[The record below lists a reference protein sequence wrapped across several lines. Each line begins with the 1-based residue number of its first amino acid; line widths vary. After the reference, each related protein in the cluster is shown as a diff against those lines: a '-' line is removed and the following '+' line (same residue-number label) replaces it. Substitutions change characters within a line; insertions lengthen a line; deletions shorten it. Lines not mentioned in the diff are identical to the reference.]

1 MARYETTF
9 ETRFTARHAL
19 RHYRGGTE
27 RPHRHSFRVAAVVSA
42 ARVDRAGMAIDFL
55 DLKEAVDAEI
65 ARLRGRFLNEDVP
78 EFRSGRASPS
88 AEHVAA
94 AIFRRLKK
102 TLPKGIRLERVTVS
116 EASGC
121 SAAYVR

>member
-1 MARYETTF
+1 
-9 ETRFTARHAL
+9 
-19 RHYRGGTE
+19 
-27 RPHRHSFRVAAVVSA
+27 
-42 ARVDRAGMAIDFL
+42 MAIDFL
-55 DLKEAVDAEI
+55 DLKKAVDAEI
-65 ARLRGRFLNEDVP
+65 ARLRCRFLNEDVP
-78 EFRSGRASPS
+78 EFQSGRASPS